1 MGVVAPVRLRA
12 ARMRAG
18 FGVAVLAVS
27 GTLVSL
33 ATWSGTAGAA
43 DLPAAS
49 AKAETCIACHGASGV
64 SQAPETP
71 SLAGQPES
79 FLQWQLVYFRSGTR
93 KSAVMQP
100 LAAGLTDDDI
110 RVLSK
115 HFASMAP
122 PPRASASGDQAM
134 YAVGLKL
141 AQQNR
146 CASCHKEDYSGT
158 QATPRTANQREDYL
172 LKALREFKAGKRTG
186 GGVAAMAD
194 VVYPLADDQLG
205 ALAKFMAQYH

>member
-1 MGVVAPVRLRA
+1 MGVMAPVRLWA

-18 FGVAVLAVS
+18 FETVALAAFAA
-27 GTLVSL
+27 L
-33 ATWSGTAGAA
+33 ATSAALSGAAHAA

-49 AKAETCIACHGASGV
+49 AKAETCIACHGTVGI
-64 SQAPETP
+64 SQMPETP

-79 FLQWQLVYFRSGTR
+79 FLQWQLVYFRTGTR

-100 LAAGLTDDDI
+100 LAASLSDDDI

-115 HFASMAP
+115 HFAAMAP
-122 PPRASASGDQAM
+122 PPRATASGDQSM
-134 YAVGLKL
+134 YSVGLKL

-146 CASCHKEDYSGT
+146 CASCHKDDYSGT

-172 LKALREFKAGKRTG
+172 LKALRDFKAGKRTG

-194 VVYPLADDQLG
+194 VVYPLADDQLR
-205 ALAKFMAQYH
+205 ALANFMAQYH